1 MKTVFEILEGA
12 WIKECKKP
20 KGSVITAGQIANS
33 AGDLGHD
40 IIHAINI
47 LGRYSDEFRVQKEKN
62 KQYKENSYQ
71 RLNLNGKENK

>member
-1 MKTVFEILEGA
+1 MKTVFEILDDA

-33 AGDLGHD
+33 AGALGHD

-47 LGRYSDEFRVQKEKN
+47 LGRYSDEFRVQKQQVIAQAQER
-62 KQYKENSYQ
+62 Q
-71 RLNLNGKENK
+71 